1 MNPTVCTLSQD
12 RKNAGCC
19 AENKDTHCSSAAVLI
34 DTCHQPAGVGMK
46 GRNEEQNSEKAAV
59 ICVSWVGTCSLA
71 QI

>member
-1 MNPTVCTLSQD
+1 ML
-12 RKNAGCC
+12 G

-59 ICVSWVGTCSLA
+59 ICVSWVGTRSLA